1 MYKLISILD
10 GRIPFSVNDEA
21 RTTAVLEITDYS
33 KFYHSDKEYNL
44 DPELS
49 TDLLLVWRNNLST
62 FNLSAALG
70 DQFRQIIFQGYYND
84 GINIYRINMTESY
97 VISFSDY
104 NEIKEVFV
112 NILLAKYTE
121 HKEQKKKQKTLI
133 KSSLA
138 ILVGITAY
146 TIFGGLGLLSLPIM
160 MINNNTDRN
169 DRKIITD
176 LMEKNQG
183 KNIFQLSNFNL
194 P

>member
-1 MYKLISILD
+1 MLD

-21 RTTAVLEITDYS
+21 RTTAVLEITDYF

-62 FNLSAALG
+62 FNLSASLG
-70 DQFRQIIFQGYYND
+70 DQFRQIIFQGYHND

-183 KNIFQLSNFNL
+183 KNIFQLSNFNID
-194 P
+194 